1 VPKSVTRLRPAV
13 SVRATKLVYVYPTY
27 AGLMS
32 KMKISLRIPKDLVER
47 ANVAAKIT
55 QKSRGEIVTE
65 ALRGHLAELED
76 EEAFK
81 EDVFDLYLD
90 GQISLGTLNQF
101 LGSEDAESVHISKTL
116 LDQGQGSSDESAPEE

>member
-1 VPKSVTRLRPAV
+1 
-13 SVRATKLVYVYPTY
+13 
-27 AGLMS
+27 MS